1 MLSNCMLANSGRSP
15 NICCNI
21 IGGIPYNTHKIK
33 VIILKLFPRSG
44 KVPKFFKMI
53 PQYRNWEELL
63 CITQPDE
70 WSAAAVFRA
79 TKIFT
84 SGLKTNMAQRFYNQ
98 AWIP

>member
-1 MLSNCMLANSGRSP
+1 M
-15 NICCNI
+15 I
-21 IGGIPYNTHKIK
+21 IQCQSEQQS
-33 VIILKLFPRSG
+33 LLLLRRSG

-84 SGLKTNMAQRFYNQ
+84 SGLKTNMAQRFFNQ
-98 AWIP
+98 GWIDSLVRFV

>member
-1 MLSNCMLANSGRSP
+1 M
-15 NICCNI
+15 
-21 IGGIPYNTHKIK
+21 
-33 VIILKLFPRSG
+33 
-44 KVPKFFKMI
+44 PKFFKMI

-84 SGLKTNMAQRFYNQ
+84 SGLKTNMAQRFFNQ
-98 AWIP
+98 YLLPRVRDDINYYGRLNFHLFQVGLQSSNRVSHLLVDLG

>member
-1 MLSNCMLANSGRSP
+1 M
-15 NICCNI
+15 
-21 IGGIPYNTHKIK
+21 
-33 VIILKLFPRSG
+33 
-44 KVPKFFKMI
+44 PKFFKMI

-84 SGLKTNMAQRFYNQ
+84 SGLKTNMAQRFFNQ
-98 AWIP
+98 YLLPRVRDDINYYGRLNFHLFQVGLQSSYRVSHLFVDLG

>member
-1 MLSNCMLANSGRSP
+1 MSVHSKSKSKSISKLNSQGVP
-15 NICCNI
+15 FFL
-21 IGGIPYNTHKIK
+21 H
-33 VIILKLFPRSG
+33 RSG

-79 TKIFT
+79 TRIFT
-84 SGLKTNMAQRFYNQ
+84 SGLKTNMAQRFFNQ
-98 AWIP
+98 GRIR

>member
-1 MLSNCMLANSGRSP
+1 MNS
-15 NICCNI
+15 
-21 IGGIPYNTHKIK
+21 
-33 VIILKLFPRSG
+33 FPRSG

-98 AWIP
+98 ACSLFKLTELNYSS

>member
-1 MLSNCMLANSGRSP
+1 MYIQNQSFNS
-15 NICCNI
+15 
-21 IGGIPYNTHKIK
+21 KIEQQG
-33 VIILKLFPRSG
+33 VPFFLHRSG

-84 SGLKTNMAQRFYNQ
+84 SGLKTNMAQRFFNQ
-98 AWIP
+98 GRIR